1 MLKTKFIKN
10 TGLLFS
16 GSLIAQFIGFFAV
29 PLLSRMYHPEDF
41 GALGLFTSI
50 VATVSV
56 FSGLR
61 YEMAIVVEDDES
73 KAKGLTQ
80 LAIFWNLIIGLAL
93 LLIIALFKVQIA
105 SVFGI
110 QHSNWLYLVGPVISL
125 SGVLESLVFWR
136 NRQRKFAKISTNRI
150 LSSGGSSALKLA
162 YPFSKLAG
170 NGLILGHSLGQ
181 LIAVIHL
188 AYKSGISF
196 FDYNINELKALM
208 KEYKQFPLFS
218 APAAL
223 VNTLAVRMP
232 FFLLAFYGSLAETG
246 YLDNASRL
254 TYLPMSM
261 LAMASSQVF
270 FERIARLKRDKV
282 SSALMSHQL
291 INFLFL
297 LGILPVGLLFVFG
310 HDIIP
315 WILGPE
321 WSEAGVY
328 VEILILFYFSIF
340 LTAPFS
346 SAFETYNKLKE
357 QLIYNIAFLV
367 LTTAAMIGAYLYF
380 DSTRIALLSYAGIAL
395 AMRLLILNYFFHL
408 FGRKLLGKTL
418 IGILLLAAVIW
429 LLNLLKVSIF

>member
-1 MLKTKFIKN
+1 M
-10 TGLLFS
+10 
-16 GSLIAQFIGFFAV
+16 
-29 PLLSRMYHPEDF
+29 
-41 GALGLFTSI
+41 GLFNSI

-80 LAIFWNLIIGLAL
+80 LAVFWNLIIGLIL
-93 LLIIALFKVQIA
+93 LLVTALFKDQIA
-105 SVFGI
+105 AVFGI
-110 QHSNWLYLVGPVISL
+110 NKSNWLYLVGPVISL

-136 NRQRKFAKISTNRI
+136 NRQRNFAKISTNRI
-150 LSSGGSSALKLA
+150 LSSGGSTALKLA
-162 YPFSKLAG
+162 YPLSKLAG

-196 FDYNINELKALM
+196 LDYNIEELKVLM
-208 KEYKQFPLFS
+208 KDYKQFPLFS

-232 FFLLAFYGSLAETG
+232 FFLLAYFGSLAETG

-270 FERIARLKRDKV
+270 FERIARMKKDKE
-282 SSALMSHQL
+282 SSAKMSHQL

-297 LGILPVGLLFVFG
+297 LGVVPVGILFVFG

-321 WSEAGVY
+321 WSESGVY

-357 QLIYNIAFLV
+357 QLIYNIAFLAF
-367 LTTAAMIGAYLYF
+367 TTAAMIGAYMYY

-395 AMRLLILNYFFHL
+395 ALRLVVLNYFFHL
-408 FGRKLLGKTL
+408 FGRKLFAKTL
-418 IGILLLAAVIW
+418 VGILLLASVIW
-429 LLNLLKVSIF
+429 LLNILKVSVF